1 MQAAI
6 KSTVRLPFMQH
17 RGIELLHL
25 EVMNDYEERI
35 TQELQAW
42 NERMSRAPSFTSQLS
57 TKLQTKINKAIPEKV
72 HAAITAAIRQMIQ
85 GLLTGG
91 ELTSADPLENVSLE
105 EREKKVVER
114 IRFYRNTSAAEG
126 AITGAGGILLG
137 LADFPIW
144 LGLKVKMLCEI
155 ATLYGKDISRLSERM
170 FLLYIFEMTFSSQ
183 KHRKEVHDIISNWG
197 EYEKTLPSDIRDFNW
212 LKFQQ
217 EYRDYIDIAKL
228 LQLVPGIGAAVGA
241 VVNHRL
247 TEKLGHA
254 AMNAYRS
261 RVLS

>member
-1 MQAAI
+1 M
-6 KSTVRLPFMQH
+6 S
-17 RGIELLHL
+17 E
-25 EVMNDYEERI
+25 YEEKVA
-35 TQELQAW
+35 QELTSW
-42 NERMSRAPSFTSQLS
+42 NERMRRNPSFTNEVSR
-57 TKLQTKINKAIPEKV
+57 KLQTRINKAIPEKV
-72 HAAITAAIRQMIQ
+72 HHVITAAIRQMTQ
-85 GLLTGG
+85 GLLSGS
-91 ELTSADPLENVSLE
+91 ELTSAEPLRDATLE
-105 EREKKVVER
+105 ERETRVIER

-155 ATLYGKDISRLSERM
+155 ATLYGKDISRLSERI

-183 KHRKEVHDIISNWG
+183 QHRKQVHDIIANWRDHEG
-197 EYEKTLPSDIRDFNW
+197 TLPSDIRHFDW

-247 TEKLGHA
+247 TEKLGHM
-254 AMNAYRS
+254 AMNAYRL
-261 RVLS
+261 RALS